1 MAQAKYY
8 LQFDTIVKENQWH
21 QRENVYV
28 DKLYVI
34 YTLISEKCVTKKTFF

>member
-1 MAQAKYY
+1 MAQAEYY
-8 LQFDTIVKENQWH
+8 LQFNSIVKEKQWYQH
-21 QRENVYV
+21 ENVYV